1 MSKKK
6 LIRVVASIVGGY
18 HYLTNNTDNNQ
29 ANTKNNQSAN
39 SSRANAPSIKNQ
51 AQVFTKIRTQR
62 DNTHARFWLET
73 EGNVIKLLKDDTK
86 GNPHQKFLIK
96 LAPDITLLVAH
107 NIALAKRVPIQQGDT
122 IKIRARY
129 EWNNRGGVLHWTHH
143 DPKGKQQGGW
153 IYADGAYYK

>member
-6 LIRVVASIVGGY
+6 LIRVVATLVVASIVGGY

-39 SSRANAPSIKNQ
+39 SSRANAPSIKNK
-51 AQVFTKIRTQR
+51 AQVLT
-62 DNTHARFWLET
+62 
-73 EGNVIKLLKDDTK
+73 
-86 GNPHQKFLIK
+86 K

-122 IKIRARY
+122 VNY
-129 EWNNRGGVLHWTHH
+129 
-143 DPKGKQQGGW
+143 P
-153 IYADGAYYK
+153 